1 MYLEYKIWI
10 YCIAFIKYMLAAK
23 TLIDYSNLSSMNE
36 CKKNDKI
43 IYKYFKNN
51 MSILEFRLNKID
63 QTRNY
68 LLSEREHNDFISEKY
83 LTCKYLNYVK
93 TFLVLVSTVTG
104 CVSSLAS
111 LVCVSAATTSSTVGI
126 KSCETS
132 IRVLIRKQDRN

>member
-1 MYLEYKIWI
+1 
-10 YCIAFIKYMLAAK
+10 MLAAK

-68 LLSEREHNDFISEKY
+68 LLSEREHNDFISEK
-83 LTCKYLNYVK
+83 
-93 TFLVLVSTVTG
+93 F
-104 CVSSLAS
+104 
-111 LVCVSAATTSSTVGI
+111 
-126 KSCETS
+126 
-132 IRVLIRKQDRN
+132 